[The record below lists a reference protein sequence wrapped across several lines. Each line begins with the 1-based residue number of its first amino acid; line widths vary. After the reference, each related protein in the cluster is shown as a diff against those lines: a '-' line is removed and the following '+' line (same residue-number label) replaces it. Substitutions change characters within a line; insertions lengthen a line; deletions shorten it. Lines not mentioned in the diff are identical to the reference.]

1 VAEQEPDPQQRI
13 LEAAGE
19 LFAAHGFA
27 AVSVRDI
34 CKHEL
39 TGVNVSAV
47 NYYFRS
53 KDHLYHEVVRYA
65 CEKALAEVPLPT
77 WPDGVPAAQRLRD
90 YIRSF
95 IDRVVQDHE
104 PRWLCPLVMREML
117 QPTPACEDFVRHFAR
132 PHFEILRD
140 ILADLLPADTPP
152 LKRQMIGFSII
163 GQCLHYRQGRPVI
176 QMLVG
181 PETFEQFTPA
191 LIADHVAEFTLAAL
205 GLAAPLSRSEETPA

>member
-1 VAEQEPDPQQRI
+1 MTEQEHDPQQRI

-19 LFAAHGFA
+19 LFAAHGLA

-34 CKHEL
+34 CAK
-39 TGVNVSAV
+39 TDVNVSTV
-47 NYYFRS
+47 NYDFRS
-53 KDHLYHEVVRYA
+53 KEQLHHEVVRSA

-117 QPTPACEDFVRHFAR
+117 QPT
-132 PHFEILRD
+132 
-140 ILADLLPADTPP
+140 
-152 LKRQMIGFSII
+152 
-163 GQCLHYRQGRPVI
+163 
-176 QMLVG
+176 
-181 PETFEQFTPA
+181 
-191 LIADHVAEFTLAAL
+191 
-205 GLAAPLSRSEETPA
+205 